1 MVKHY
6 SIRNG
11 IHTTVWQ
18 KRNRENM
25 QKTLD
30 QIPVSVL
37 DLATIV
43 EGDTAADAFR
53 KSRSLAR
60 HTESLG
66 YTRYWFA
73 EHHNMES
80 VASSATSV
88 LIGYIAEGTQ
98 KIRVGSGGVM
108 LPNHAPLVIA
118 EQFGTL
124 ASLYPDRIDLGIGRA
139 PGTDGLTSTALRRN
153 LNGSID
159 EFPQD
164 VMEVIGYLGPRDPAA
179 RVRAI
184 PGEGTQ
190 VPVWLLGSSTYSAQ
204 LAAILGVPFAFASHF
219 APTYLEEALHLY
231 RTNFRP
237 SQYLQQPYTLACVNV
252 IAAKKEEDAERMA
265 QSFQVLILGLIRNM
279 RKPLQPPSAALD
291 TARSEAENAAVQQM
305 MHYSFIGDAAGVQKG
320 LQAFLEKTGVDEIM
334 VASHIYDHAAK
345 LKSYELMAPF
355 FKNRED

>member
-1 MVKHY
+1 
-6 SIRNG
+6 
-11 IHTTVWQ
+11 
-18 KRNRENM
+18 M
-25 QKTLD
+25 QKTLT

-43 EGDTAADAFR
+43 EGDTPADAFR
-53 KSRSLAR
+53 KSRSLAQ

-88 LIGYIAEGTQ
+88 LIGYIAEGTK

-124 ASLYPDRIDLGIGRA
+124 ASLYPQRIDLGIGRA
-139 PGTDGLTSTALRRN
+139 PGTDGVTSMALRRN
-153 LNGSID
+153 LKGTID

-164 VMEVIGYLGPRDPAA
+164 VIEVLNYLGPRDPAA

-204 LAAILGVPFAFASHF
+204 LAAILGLPFAFASHF
-219 APTYLEEALHLY
+219 APTYLHEALQLY
-231 RTNFRP
+231 RANFKP
-237 SQYLQQPYTLACVNV
+237 SQFLKEPYTLACVNV
-252 IAAKKEEDAERMA
+252 IAAEKEEDAEKMA
-265 QSFQVLILGLIRNM
+265 ASFRALILGLIRNM
-279 RKPLQPPSAALD
+279 RRPLQAPEVA
-291 TARSEAENAAVQQM
+291 TAEGPFSDAENAAIQQM
-305 MHYSFIGDAAGVQKG
+305 AHYSFVGNAEGVQKG
-320 LQAFLEKTGVDEIM
+320 LQTFLDKTGVDEIM

-345 LKSYELMAPF
+345 LKSYELIAPF
-355 FKNRED
+355 FKKRVD